1 MNKILIANRGEIAV
15 RIIRACKEMNIKT
28 VAVYSEID
36 KDALHTRL
44 ADEAI
49 CIGPANPKE
58 SYLNIKNII
67 EVARITK
74 ADSIH
79 PGFGFLSENS
89 QFAKIC
95 EESHIKFI
103 GPKSEVID
111 LLGNKSNSKE
121 LMKKEGI
128 PVIPGSD
135 GSIKDLSQAEKVC
148 EDIGYPVLL
157 KAASGGGGKGIRL
170 VKSKEELET
179 NYNIVKTEAKN
190 SFNDDEIYIEKY
202 IKEPRHVEIQILA
215 DEHGNVVHL
224 GERDCTVQ
232 RNHQKVIEET
242 PSTIVDEKLR
252 EKMGNVAKKV
262 AKAANYTSCG
272 TVEFLVDSDKN
283 FYFMEMNTRIQV
295 EHPITEM
302 RTGIDLVKE
311 QIRIA
316 AGEELKFKQKDINF
330 KGHSIECRIN
340 AENPNMNFMPSP
352 GKINEMNLPGGN
364 GIRVDTAIYSGYT
377 IPANYDSMIAKIIAF
392 GTSRNE
398 AISKMKRALEELV
411 IDGIN
416 INRDFLFDIITN
428 PNFIRGN
435 FDTSFIEKE
444 ILKGEAKNK

>member
-36 KDALHTRL
+36 KDALHAKL
-44 ADEAI
+44 ADEAV
-49 CIGPANPKE
+49 CIGPANPKQ
-58 SYLNIKNII
+58 SYLNVKNII
-67 EVARITK
+67 EAANITN

-89 QFAKIC
+89 EFAKIC
-95 EESHIKFI
+95 EESNIKFI
-103 GPKSEVID
+103 GPSSKVID

-121 LMKKEGI
+121 LMKKEDV

-135 GSIKDLSQAEKVC
+135 GSVSSVKEAIKIAEK
-148 EDIGYPVLL
+148 IGYPVMI
-157 KAASGGGGKGIRL
+157 KASNGGGGKGIR
-170 VKSKEELET
+170 VVNDSKEMESS
-179 NYNIVKTEAKN
+179 YNIVRQEAKN
-190 SFNDDEIYIEKY
+190 SFNDDEVYIEKY
-202 IKEPRHVEIQILA
+202 IKSPRHVEIQIMA
-215 DEHGNVVHL
+215 DEHGNVIHL
-224 GERDCTVQ
+224 GERDCSIQ
-232 RNHQKVIEET
+232 RNHQKIIEET

-252 EKMGNVAKKV
+252 SKMGNAAIKAAKV
-262 AKAANYTSCG
+262 AGYTSLG
-272 TVEFLVDSDKN
+272 TVEFLVDENQN

-295 EHPITEM
+295 EHPITEE

-316 AGEELKFKQKDINF
+316 AGEELKFKQKEIKF
-330 KGHSIECRIN
+330 EGHSIECRIN
-340 AENPNMNFMPSP
+340 AENPSKNFMPSP
-352 GKINEMNLPGGN
+352 GTINEIHFPGGN
-364 GIRVDTAIYSGYT
+364 GIRIDTAIYAGCK
-377 IPANYDSMIAKIIAF
+377 IPSNYDSMIAKIIAH

-411 IDGIN
+411 IDGVET
-416 INRDFLFDIITN
+416 NRDFLFEIITN

-444 ILKGEAKNK
+444 ILKKDE